1 MDVLIVILFSYLS
14 GSIPFG
20 LILTKI
26 FGDQDIRNIGSG
38 NIGATN
44 VLRTG
49 NKFLAALTLVLDIL
63 KGYIPVIIA
72 QQYFPGLIQLSCLLA
87 FLGHVFPVWLKFKG
101 GKGVATYLGILLALS
116 IQLGLLFMFTWLTVS
131 LIFKYSSVSS
141 MFASLTVFVIYTMR
155 EIAGPIFKIMSDQT
169 FKTHEIASLSLLLF
183 IFTET
188 TLVIFFLLPL
198 NITGVICSV
207 LPNNFS

>member
-1 MDVLIVILFSYLS
+1 MDIIIVILFSYLS

-63 KGYIPVIIA
+63 KGYMPVIISL
-72 QQYFPGLIQLSCLLA
+72 QYFPELIQLSCLLA
-87 FLGHVFPVWLKFKG
+87 FLGHIFPVWLKFKG
-101 GKGVATYLGILLALS
+101 GKGVATYLGILFALS

-141 MFASLTVFVIYTMR
+141 MFASLTVFVIYTVR

-169 FKTHEIASLSLLLF
+169 FKTYEIASLSLLLF
-183 IFTET
+183 IFFILIIFTHRKNISNLKNKTEHK
-188 TLVIFFLLPL
+188 IK
-198 NITGVICSV
+198 I
-207 LPNNFS
+207 

>member
-1 MDVLIVILFSYLS
+1 MDIIIVILFSYLS

-26 FGDQDIRNIGSG
+26 FGDQDVRNIGSG

-49 NKFLAALTLVLDIL
+49 NKFLAALTLLLDIL
-63 KGYIPVIIA
+63 KGYIPVIIT

-101 GKGVATYLGILLALS
+101 GKGVATYLGILFALS
-116 IQLGLLFMFTWLTVS
+116 IQLSFLFMFTWLTVS
-131 LIFKYSSVSS
+131 LIFKYSSLSS
-141 MFASLTVFVIYTMR
+141 MFASLTVFVV
-155 EIAGPIFKIMSDQT
+155 
-169 FKTHEIASLSLLLF
+169 SLLKDTALKSIVSDAYIDEKIKLILF
-183 IFTET
+183 VFFILIIFTHRK
-188 TLVIFFLLPL
+188 
-198 NITGVICSV
+198 NISNLKNKTEDKIKI
-207 LPNNFS
+207 